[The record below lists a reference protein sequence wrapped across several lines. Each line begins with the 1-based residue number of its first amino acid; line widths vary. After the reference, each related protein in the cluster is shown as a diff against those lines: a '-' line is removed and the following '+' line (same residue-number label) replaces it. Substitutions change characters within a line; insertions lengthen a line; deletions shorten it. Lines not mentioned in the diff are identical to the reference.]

1 MRVIVQYLCF
11 LSQNRTTQK
20 WANRNRFTIIT
31 IILITIKNDLYRIK
45 YVIYYYSEPTTR
57 YTPWMTDFANT
68 PPTTPELCTSC
79 PPMVAAK
86 EAPPEL
92 TGAGAGAAR
101 RDADDTAK
109 RNLNAAFER
118 IPILRVCVI
127 PRCPCAEKRKKP
139 RKHTCDKC
147 ESIYYCCHKTLHSCY
162 HYCPAE
168 ATDCRNPIV
177 DCTGGG
183 IFSKLER
190 I

>member
-1 MRVIVQYLCF
+1 
-11 LSQNRTTQK
+11 
-20 WANRNRFTIIT
+20 
-31 IILITIKNDLYRIK
+31 
-45 YVIYYYSEPTTR
+45 
-57 YTPWMTDFANT
+57 MTDFANM
-68 PPTTPELCTSC
+68 PTTPESCTSC

-92 TGAGAGAAR
+92 TGAAR

-109 RNLNAAFER
+109 RNLNAAFKR

-127 PRCPCAEKRKKP
+127 PRCPCAEKRKKQ
-139 RKHTCDKC
+139 RKYTCDKC
-147 ESIYYCCHKTLHSCY
+147 ESIYYCCCEMLHACY
-162 HYCPAE
+162 HFCPAE

-183 IFSKLER
+183 IFSKFER